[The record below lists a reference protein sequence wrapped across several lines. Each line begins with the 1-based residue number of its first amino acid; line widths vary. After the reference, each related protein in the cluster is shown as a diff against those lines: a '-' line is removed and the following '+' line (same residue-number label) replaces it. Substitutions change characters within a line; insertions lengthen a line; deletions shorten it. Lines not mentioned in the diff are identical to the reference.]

1 MNFKHYENSEL
12 DPDKI
17 YIQEDNFGY
26 KSIVK
31 IFKYKGD
38 FYTNHIMNYKCS
50 SIRMC
55 EFSSI
60 INKSVQ
66 YTNSNGTFIG
76 TLTHLCLPY
85 GRFDHKSEVFVRWH
99 QGQRN
104 IPAGWVNIN
113 ALTIK

>member
-1 MNFKHYENSEL
+1 MNFKYYTQKEL
-12 DPDKI
+12 DLNTI

-26 KSIVK
+26 KSIVQ
-31 IFKYKGD
+31 IFEYNGIY
-38 FYTNHIMNYKCS
+38 YTNHPLNYKCT
-50 SIRMC
+50 SIKMC
-55 EFSSI
+55 AFSELI
-60 INKSVQ
+60 CKTVQ
-66 YTNSNGTFIG
+66 GTNSNGTFTG

-113 ALTIK
+113 ALTIR